1 MNQEIAFEVIL
12 KTGYNN
18 AVVKVIDELKK
29 AGFGVLTR
37 IDVRVT
43 LKMKLEIDFRDYVI
57 LGACNPPLA
66 HRALSIDPK
75 AGLMLPCNVTV
86 ESNGDDSSI
95 VRIANPEI
103 MLQAGN
109 MADSDEMK
117 QTASEAKQL
126 LEGVARNLENQP
138 V

>member
-1 MNQEIAFEVIL
+1 
-12 KTGYNN
+12 
-18 AVVKVIDELKK
+18 
-29 AGFGVLTR
+29 
-37 IDVRVT
+37 
-43 LKMKLEIDFRDYVI
+43 MKLEIDFRDYVI